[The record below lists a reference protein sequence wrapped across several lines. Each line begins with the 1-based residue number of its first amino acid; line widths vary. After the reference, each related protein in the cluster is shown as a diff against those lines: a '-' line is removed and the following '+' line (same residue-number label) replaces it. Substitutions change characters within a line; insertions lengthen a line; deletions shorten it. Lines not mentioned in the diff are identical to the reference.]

1 MQQQV
6 QESVVHDKLAD
17 YIEDALALEESV
29 VDQLD
34 SMISSVERSPEL
46 MELLQRHRQVSRLH
60 VDRLKTKLERLGR
73 GTPVRK
79 RIEGMALTLMK
90 NVSDVLRTDAPGKVG
105 RDAYLLAHSQIAAYE
120 LLGRT
125 AKAAGDA
132 ETAEL
137 ARQHLEEERK
147 CADEIAGNWDDFF
160 QLTLADW
167 VERDAS
173 AATTVE
179 RPSGS
184 RTKDLAL

>member
-1 MQQQV
+1 MQQEV

-17 YIEDALALEESV
+17 YIEDALALEDSV

-34 SMISSVERSPEL
+34 SMISSVERSTVL

-60 VDRLKTKLERLGR
+60 VDRLKSRLERLGR

-79 RIEGMALTLMK
+79 RIEGMALTLIK

-105 RDAYLLAHSQIAAYE
+105 RDAYLLAHTQVAAYE
-120 LLGRT
+120 LLSRT
-125 AKAAGDA
+125 ASSAGDA

-137 ARQHLEEERK
+137 ARTHLEEDRK
-147 CADEIAGNWDDFF
+147 CAAEVAEHWDEFF

-167 VERDAS
+167 LDRDAERS
-173 AATTVE
+173 ETATV
-179 RPSGS
+179 
-184 RTKDLAL
+184 